1 MMMQSKSLGVLVRR
15 GLPPAPETVAQVAD
29 ELSSTAE
36 DVLGDLRG
44 MVVELRPATT
54 VDQSVVGAL
63 RSLLDTTAARSG
75 LHTELDVDDAAD
87 ELSALDGD
95 LVEDVYRIVAEAV
108 HNCVKH
114 AAAQHLRVRL
124 AMTAH
129 GRRRR
134 LVAEVT
140 DDGRGLRAAGAEDP
154 GRGVSSSGLGMT
166 GMRERAGRWGGTV
179 RVQEV
184 PAGGTRVRLS
194 LPVPAAVPT
203 TTGAS
208 WTMTR

>member
-1 MMMQSKSLGVLVRR
+1 VLVRR

-44 MVVELRPATT
+44 MVVERRPASTP
-54 VDQSVVGAL
+54 DQSVAGAL

-75 LHTELDVDDAAD
+75 LHTELDVDDPGD
-87 ELSALDGD
+87 ELPALDGD

-114 AAAQHLRVRL
+114 AGAEHLRVRL

-140 DDGRGLRAAGAEDP
+140 DDGRGLRAADAGDP
-154 GRGVSSSGLGMT
+154 AGGVSSSGFGMT
-166 GMRERAGRWGGTV
+166 AMRERAARWGGSV
-179 RVQEV
+179 RVQELS
-184 PAGGTRVRLS
+184 AGGTGVRLT

-203 TTGAS
+203 TAGTS
-208 WTMTR
+208 VTVTR